1 MPERSNGTV
10 SKTVVPFRVPR
21 VRIPVFP
28 QKQKELPRVAPFCF
42 YDRQRGTR
50 GFVTA
55 KRLRSKNPCLSAKTK
70 GAASCGSFFVS
81 ESFIAQLFC
90 LGTADFSFHKNEL
103 PAGIA
108 KPLDIS
114 ELTSPTK
121 SSRVPLARGQIQG
134 AKSDKTG
141 NLRQSRFFR
150 GGGVIPDGTG
160 GIGRGSLLW
169 RGGAWSAAGSGRC

>member
-55 KRLRSKNPCLSAKTK
+55 KRLRR
-70 GAASCGSFFVS
+70 GADKEWGEQIVW
-81 ESFIAQLFC
+81 
-90 LGTADFSFHKNEL
+90 D
-103 PAGIA
+103 
-108 KPLDIS
+108 
-114 ELTSPTK
+114 
-121 SSRVPLARGQIQG
+121 RV
-134 AKSDKTG
+134 
-141 NLRQSRFFR
+141 
-150 GGGVIPDGTG
+150 
-160 GIGRGSLLW
+160 
-169 RGGAWSAAGSGRC
+169 

>member
-28 QKQKELPRVAPFCF
+28 QKQKELPRVAPFVF
-42 YDRQRGTR
+42 TTDRGEPE
-50 GFVTA
+50 GSSP
-55 KRLRSKNPCLSAKTK
+55 RSAC
-70 GAASCGSFFVS
+70 AARIPVFPQKQKELPRVAPFFVS

-108 KPLDIS
+108 KQLDIS